1 MFPSSSVKVKRRLGS
16 DYAPLVVDTGA
27 IKVPPRKQFHFEK
40 LWLGVEGFE

>member
-16 DYAPLVVDTGA
+16 DYAPLVVDTGT
-27 IKVPPRKQFHFEK
+27 PRKQFHFEK